1 MWKILDKYGLVQS
14 SMGQLDPSIACAN
27 GTGGGI
33 LSIIGTAHSRFNDDE
48 QKKAGGGKEFKDLS
62 DSITKLSK
70 SEEAAAR
77 IVVEGNK
84 EAARINAIQWAK
96 DRADA
101 KQAATNQNLQQL
113 EDKID
118 CA

>member
-33 LSIIGTAHSRFNDDE
+33 PSMIGTAHSRFNDDE

-84 EAARINAIQWAK
+84 EAARINAIQWAE